1 MVICLVLNTLRILVD
16 FNWENPYQRCIEN
29 SVKHLRL
36 KLVTVQKMK
45 FFIEDIFSKCEQLQ
59 FSADLDTFTEE
70 SLHGKL
76 HFLCKTLFI
85 FSKSVVLDA

>member
-36 KLVTVQKMK
+36 KLVTAQEMK
-45 FFIEDIFSKCEQLQ
+45 FFIEDIFSKCEQLR
-59 FSADLDTFTEE
+59 S
-70 SLHGKL
+70 
-76 HFLCKTLFI
+76 FLRIWTHLLKKVFMENFI
-85 FSKSVVLDA
+85 FCAKRYLFSQKVSS